1 MFLKDDIYTSI
12 GPSKLYHCWTDKVTK
27 YDSSSFYNWEQDNLP
42 IYDLDE
48 RTEFLWGKAGYPTS
62 SIPGV
67 ALVVSADAPDSV
79 IACNKNI
86 FRTLSGAIEALPNVI
101 NFPIVIEVAS
111 FGKLGDLNLE
121 GFKFGGAGSLE
132 IINRN
137 FSHSEAQVSSLT
149 NLNGLFPPYTPIYND
164 TDGTNIYKYVSGTS
178 LQATSLY
185 DTSSFKV
192 GPLVGFREASC
203 LSISAPVFS
212 STYDARLSGIASFS
226 SKLNGYA
233 QYVKTE
239 SNYSRGNLI
248 IDDYDTINPYSKG
261 YDSVLTWK
269 SFDLSPQAIIDHE
282 INTKD
287 ASTINDFNGQRV
299 YLYNNS
305 LLVGKAHNAFNGVF
319 YGNKLNKILI
329 KNCNGKVFIRNFFVD
344 GESFSRTNNLNGVE
358 VNNSADV
365 VLENIVAVRFRKAG
379 FKFNNSKV
387 ILSRSVIA
395 ERNYNFN
402 SSNSRITDDF
412 SSLKNYASY
421 NQLSSALNL
430 DDAAGLVADNSVV
443 TVSCPDK
450 FLEPLYASSLGS
462 QNRMIIPLSFMINFS
477 KNANGVVLNNSTL
490 QGGKSQD
497 LNETVYT
504 DFETTF
510 DIAHNVQ
517 AGLICNNSKVSL
529 NGVIR
534 FIENL
539 NGCELNNSIF
549 EVEKLKCI
557 ANQNFGIKANR
568 SNILYNK
575 NFTKFFIGAFLAD
588 VYTSPMFFNSNGQ
601 SLNLNNSTFEP
612 YITSAIENNYAS
624 IVFDTPI
631 RSAFQNTSILEQV
644 KISNNSKVTLISPQ
658 VSRAASIS
666 MTNDY
671 ANRGKKGSEIYVSE
685 NSKLKIIGTKNY
697 CSKFV
702 GPNVYNLSQGLAA
715 VCADKNSSVEING
728 PTVMMKFGID
738 LLADN
743 NSKITIGPLRSS
755 DDSTLDVSTLDLR
768 EVGNHTAV
776 ELHSVRACIVV
787 NNNSILEM
795 KNLGSVNK
803 NWTRSGNST
812 ELASVDYIPFQDYEL
827 YTSGGSIQ
835 FYPNPIAL
843 PSQKLYSTIIGEED
857 PTDPATASFN
867 TSLANTRGQ
876 YYLKDL
882 TTNSLDF
889 SSVTLGGVCVK
900 AVNNSI
906 VDVKDVNFPAGFWNP
921 SAPYYDG
928 TVAFNSG
935 GACYKT
941 FIWNICDTS
950 QLKASLLSV
959 SGLYPSAAAYVGP
972 YGYWTSGGSTIAAY
986 GLPSSTPDTSSL
998 SVLDY
1003 YGANPSSTAYSV
1015 SSAQNYGPFRIYFS
1029 VNPFVNT
1036 LVNVS
1041 GQGYGINSQIY
1052 SQGYQPSSNL
1062 VCSGSVSSLYMQS
1075 LQRNSSNNIVPSGYY
1090 YGKDMVNGPYTY
1102 RAILDESAANTF
1114 ANAKHCAVGKS
1125 NNAKVVSIYY
1135 PYDDV
1140 GTGDSAALKGI
1151 GSLNLFD
1158 METDN

>member
-62 SIPGV
+62 SIAGV
-67 ALVVSADAPDSV
+67 ALVVSADAPDNV

-111 FGKLGDLNLE
+111 FGKLGDLTLE
-121 GFKFGGAGSLE
+121 GFKFGDAGSLE

-137 FSHSEAQVSSLT
+137 FSNSEGHVSSAGNILQ
-149 NLNGLFPPYTPIYND
+149 LLPPYTPISD
-164 TDGTNIYKYVSGTS
+164 TENNTNIYSYVSGTS
-178 LQATSLY
+178 LNAY
-185 DTSSFKV
+185 DSSSIKV
-192 GPLVGFREASC
+192 GPLVGFIEASC

-212 STYDARLSGIASFS
+212 STYDSRLSGVGSFDPT
-226 SKLNGYA
+226 LNGYF
-233 QYVKTE
+233 QYVKTQA
-239 SNYSRGNLI
+239 NYARGNLI
-248 IDDYDTINPYSKG
+248 IDDYDTVNPYAKG
-261 YDSVLTWK
+261 YDEVLTWK
-269 SFDLSPQAIIDHE
+269 SFDLSPQAILDHQ
-282 INTKD
+282 IYTKD
-287 ASTINDFNGQRV
+287 ASTISDFDGN
-299 YLYNNS
+299 YLYLFNS
-305 LLVGKAHNAFNGVF
+305 SFSILDKAHAAANGLF

-329 KNCNGKVFIRNFFVD
+329 NNCNGKVFIRNFFVD
-344 GESFSRTNNLNGVE
+344 GESFSRTNNFNGVE
-358 VNNSADV
+358 VNNSAGV
-365 VLENIVAVRFRKAG
+365 VLENIIAVRFRKAG
-379 FKFNNSKV
+379 FKFNNSKI

-402 SSNSRITDDF
+402 SSNSRITDNF
-412 SSLKNYASY
+412 SSLKNYVSY
-421 NQLSSALNL
+421 NELSSTLNL
-430 DDAAGLVADNSVV
+430 DDAAGLLADNSVI

-462 QNRMIIPLSFMINFS
+462 QNKMIIPASFMINFS

-497 LNETVYT
+497 LNQVIYT
-504 DFETTF
+504 DFETIF
-510 DIAHNVQ
+510 DIAHNIQ
-517 AGLICNNSKVSL
+517 TGLISNNSKISL

-557 ANQNFGIKANR
+557 YNQNIGIKANR

-575 NFTKFFIGAFLAD
+575 NFTKFFVGLD
-588 VYTSPMFFNSNGQ
+588 LSDRYTSPMLFFKNGQ

-612 YITSAIENNYAS
+612 YITSAIENSYANIS
-624 IVFDTPI
+624 FDSPI
-631 RSAFQNTSILEQV
+631 RSAFQNTSVLEHV
-644 KISNNSKVTLISPQ
+644 KISNNSKATLVSPQ
-658 VSRAASIS
+658 FQRPKNLSIN
-666 MTNDY
+666 TNY
-671 ANRGKKGSEIYVSE
+671 ENRGKKGSEIYVSE

-697 CSKFV
+697 CSKFI
-702 GPNVYNLSQGLAA
+702 GPDDYNLSQGLAA
-715 VCADKNSSVEING
+715 VCADKNSSVEVNG

-743 NSKITIGPLRSS
+743 NSKITISPLRSS
-755 DDSTLDVSTLDLR
+755 DDSTLDVSTLDLTQ
-768 EVGNHTAV
+768 VGNHTAV

-795 KNLGSVNK
+795 KNLGSVTK

-812 ELASVDYIPFQDYEL
+812 ELASVDYIPATDYEV

-843 PSQKLYSTIIGEED
+843 PADKQYDTIIGED
-857 PTDPATASFN
+857 NPTDPVQPSFN

-876 YYLKDL
+876 YYLKGL
-882 TTNSLDF
+882 NSNSLDF
-889 SSVTLGGVCVK
+889 SSVSLGGICVK

-928 TVAFNSG
+928 TITFNSG

-1029 VNPFVNT
+1029 VNSFANT
-1036 LVNVS
+1036 LVNVL

-1140 GTGDSAALKGI
+1140 NTGDSAALRGI